1 MAGYNNF
8 IGYGYPNNMNYA
20 YGAQPQAQGYFQQA
34 SGGYQQPQQA
44 KVGIEWVDGEVGAK
58 AFQLPQGWPANVPMP
73 LWDTNDTVIYL
84 KSINAMGMPNPLQ
97 KVRYNMPENDQSTQ
111 VSLPSAST
119 AQSNNADIYVRHDEF
134 VKLRDELL
142 AAVKSIQADMNEGKK
157 SKWERGDNNAKSSV

>member
-58 AFQLPQGWPANVPMP
+58 AF
-73 LWDTNDTVIYL
+73 
-84 KSINAMGMPNPLQ
+84 
-97 KVRYNMPENDQSTQ
+97 
-111 VSLPSAST
+111 SAST
-119 AQSNNADIYVRHDEF
+119 GVARKCSDASLGYQRHSHIFEVD
-134 VKLRDELL
+134 
-142 AAVKSIQADMNEGKK
+142 QCYGY
-157 SKWERGDNNAKSSV
+157 AKSFAEGPV